1 MNIRNKIRLA
11 LREQY
16 GEFNTNLEHEYEN
29 TLTEKLILGGIEDQ
43 GLGTTYNQ
51 VILELKNS
59 LKNTLKLASYNIC

>member
-43 GLGTTYNQ
+43 RAWQL
-51 VILELKNS
+51 IIK
-59 LKNTLKLASYNIC
+59 

>member
-43 GLGTTYNQ
+43 GLGPYNQ
-51 VILELKNS
+51 IILELKNS
-59 LKNTLKLASYNIC
+59 HKNTLKLASYNIC